1 LISIKPHIA
10 VIILLL
16 TTNIALAQQP
26 LIDASQQSRKF
37 NMQFD
42 VKKNHLSGMLI
53 SRKMPDGNV
62 RLVATSYFG
71 MSIFDFTLADT
82 MVVNQCIDPLKR
94 RSVLKLIERDFK
106 PVFVDKS
113 VLKRRKKHTNFEA
126 YKRGHFLGKAKFDV
140 LKDELSIRHS
150 LLRMSIKINEL

>member
-1 LISIKPHIA
+1 
-10 VIILLL
+10 
-16 TTNIALAQQP
+16 
-26 LIDASQQSRKF
+26 
-37 NMQFD
+37 MQFD

-53 SRKMPDGNV
+53 SRKMPDGKV

-82 MVVNQCIDPLKR
+82 LIVNQCIEPLKR
-94 RSVLKLIERDFK
+94 RNVLKLIERDFK

-113 VLKRRKKHTNFEA
+113 VLKRRKKHANFEA
-126 YKRGHFLGKAKFDV
+126 YKRGHFFAKAKYKV
-140 LKDELSIRHS
+140 SKEELSIRHS